1 MKPRIILWGTY
12 DLGKPRTRILR
23 ASLAASDA
31 ELAEIHTDVWSG
43 VEDKSQLSALGWV
56 ARIARWLLAYPSLVW
71 RYMLAEPHDAVVVP
85 YMGHLD
91 ILVLWPFARLRGVP
105 IVWDA
110 FLSLYDTVACDR
122 KLVAQRGLV
131 ARALAG
137 WECLAAKA
145 ASRVVLDTAAHAEM
159 FRKLYNLPSGKAAA
173 VFVGAEAA
181 FWVPPSKGPTRPD
194 KSPLRVLFYGQF
206 IRLHG
211 TETILEAARLARDEP
226 IEWRLIGRG
235 QDAPRIR
242 AMLAREP
249 LPRLTWAEWVPYDQL
264 RMEIERADVCL
275 GIFGTTRKA
284 ARVIPNKV
292 FQVIAAGKPL
302 VTRDSPAMHELAG
315 PCPPGIRLVA
325 PGDPAA
331 LLAGLKSPIVD
342 PSGIARVAQAFST
355 ERLAAQWLRIV
366 SDAVDEQQRARGQSR
381 DPQ

>member
-1 MKPRIILWGTY
+1 MNLRIILWGTY

-23 ASLAASDA
+23 ASLAAGDA
-31 ELAEIHTDVWSG
+31 ELAEIHTNVWSG
-43 VEDKSQLSALGWV
+43 VEDKSQLSALAWV
-56 ARIARWLLAYPSLVW
+56 VRIARWLLAYPPLVW
-71 RYMLAEPHDAVVVP
+71 RYMRADPHDAVVVP

-122 KLVAQRGLV
+122 KLVAQRGVV

-137 WECLAAKA
+137 LERLAAKA

-159 FRKLYNLPSGKAAA
+159 FRELYDLPSGKMAA
-173 VFVGAEAA
+173 VFVGAEAR
-181 FWVPPSKGPTRPD
+181 FWVSPSIGPTRPD
-194 KSPLRVLFYGQF
+194 NPPLRVLFYGQF
-206 IRLHG
+206 IPLHG
-211 TETILEAARLARDEP
+211 TETIVEAARLARDEP

-264 RMEIERADVCL
+264 RMEIEQADICL

-315 PCPPGIRLVA
+315 PQPPGIRLVA
-325 PGDPAA
+325 PGDAAA
-331 LLAGLKSPIVD
+331 LLAALKLPNVNPRGS
-342 PSGIARVAQAFST
+342 ARVAPAFSN
-355 ERLAAQWLRIV
+355 EELAAQWLQIV
-366 SDAVDEQQRARGQSR
+366 LDAVDHQQRARGQPR